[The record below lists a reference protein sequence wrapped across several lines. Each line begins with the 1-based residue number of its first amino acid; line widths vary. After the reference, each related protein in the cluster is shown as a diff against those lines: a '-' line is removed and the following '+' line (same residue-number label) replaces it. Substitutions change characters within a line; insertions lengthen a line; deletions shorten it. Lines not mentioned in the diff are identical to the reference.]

1 MSNRAFYYV
10 DGIPTKGIW
19 IDLDLVDSE
28 DEILEQLADADLIP
42 RETDED
48 YPDQG
53 GDPQY
58 GGDLLVADAEGLAC
72 CFLGRYGTFQLD
84 KFIEARDSEFDDD
97 VVKAYL
103 DCFGEWDANECAD
116 RYRGEF
122 QSWEDMAEALL
133 DETGQLSEIP
143 ENLRYYFDYEK
154 YARDLR
160 CAGDMCE
167 SNGFFFWS
175 A

>member
-48 YPDQG
+48 YPDQE

-84 KFIEARDSEFDDD
+84 KFVEARDSEFDDD

-103 DCFGEWDANECAD
+103 DCFGEWDENECAD